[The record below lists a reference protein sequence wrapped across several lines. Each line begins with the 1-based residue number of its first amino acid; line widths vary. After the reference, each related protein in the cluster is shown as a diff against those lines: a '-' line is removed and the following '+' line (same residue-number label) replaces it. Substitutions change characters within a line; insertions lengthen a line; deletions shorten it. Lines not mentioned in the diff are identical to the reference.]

1 MTLVRADV
9 YADVAEMTSA
19 MTSAVTQRRVQRVS
33 AWFRSGR
40 NFCRRVLDL
49 IRPILFRRRIS
60 EQVDSDDGG
69 GELIGAVLKAHGNSA
84 ESLTGAWQRVASQ
97 MNWILAALC
106 RLLENLHGDMSYV
119 VIGGPMWKI
128 RQRQ

>member
-1 MTLVRADV
+1 MTLVRVNV
-9 YADVAEMTSA
+9 YADVVEMTSA

-69 GELIGAVLKAHGNSA
+69 GELIGAVLKARGNSA
-84 ESLTGAWQRVASQ
+84 ESLTGAWLVR
-97 MNWILAALC
+97 
-106 RLLENLHGDMSYV
+106 
-119 VIGGPMWKI
+119 
-128 RQRQ
+128 

>member
-9 YADVAEMTSA
+9 AA

-69 GELIGAVLKAHGNSA
+69 GELIGAVLKVRGNSA
-84 ESLTGAWQRVASQ
+84 ESLTGAWQRVAGQ
-97 MNWILAALC
+97 MNLIPAALC
-106 RLLENLHGDMSYV
+106 RSLENLHGDMSYV
-119 VIGGPMWKI
+119 VIGGLMWKI
-128 RQRQ
+128 